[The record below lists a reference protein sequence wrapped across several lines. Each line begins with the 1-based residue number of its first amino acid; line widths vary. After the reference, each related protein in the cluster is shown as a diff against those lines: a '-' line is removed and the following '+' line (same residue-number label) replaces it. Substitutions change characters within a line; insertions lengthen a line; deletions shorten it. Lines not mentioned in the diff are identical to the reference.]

1 MKNYLTS
8 RIKRSGAVIVCVIC
22 PFCGYSQREPLKGM
36 DRTVCR
42 RCGASSEKGRYYTKQ
57 QLLDRIHELRKAI
70 DLRHKAAI
78 QDLSCGI
85 LPPNRGQ
92 SLRQQRDQL
101 RCLKDAAAAYGITT
115 EQQEKRGARND

>member
-1 MKNYLTS
+1 
-8 RIKRSGAVIVCVIC
+8 
-22 PFCGYSQREPLKGM
+22 M
-36 DRTVCR
+36 DRTVCG
-42 RCGASSEKGRYYTKQ
+42 RCGASREKGRYYTKDK
-57 QLLDRIHELRKAI
+57 LLDRIHELRKAV

-85 LPPNRGQ
+85 LPSNRGQ